1 MEKLMS
7 YIRKKS
13 HIEYDMNCIEKYI
26 HGGDH
31 DKNLEKAWDDFE
43 NQLAEVEE
51 EIRLL
56 SNPATKDIE
65 IKKLELLDEIKIHET
80 EIKKLN
86 RQVESLKKMM
96 LAGV

>member
-1 MEKLMS
+1 MEKLMK
-7 YIRKKS
+7 YIKKKS

-31 DKNLEKAWDDFE
+31 DKNLDNAWSEFE
-43 NQLAEVEE
+43 RELAEVEE

-56 SNPATKDIE
+56 SNPDTKEIE

-80 EIKKLN
+80 EILKLQ
-86 RQVESLKKMM
+86 RQVDSLKKMM
-96 LAGV
+96 LTGV

>member
-31 DKNLEKAWDDFE
+31 DKNLERVW
-43 NQLAEVEE
+43 AEFEE
-51 EIRLL
+51 ELETIKEEISLL
-56 SNPATKDIE
+56 SNPETKEIE
-65 IKKLELLDEIKIHET
+65 IQKLELLDEIKIHET

-96 LAGV
+96 LTGV